1 MRFSSMSSLP
11 DDLPV
16 GTPKKTPTDLEV
28 EPFIMSSL
36 PASLLVGT
44 PKRTPSHLREA
55 EDNENKVAWQPT
67 DMDAFF
73 NNQQDVRGFMNEIV
87 IDTGLDELTA
97 TGSSPEEI
105 QAAVLAGLTDAEKA
119 MTIEQWVLYN
129 AKRGEEKLRMACEQQ
144 ILAFEG
150 EGRRALARLE
160 AIPIH

>member
-1 MRFSSMSSLP
+1 MSSLP

-16 GTPKKTPTDLEV
+16 GTPKKTPTDMEV
-28 EPFIMSSL
+28 EPFTMSSL

-67 DMDAFF
+67 DLDAFF
-73 NNQQDVRGFMNEIV
+73 SNQQDVRGFMNEIV
-87 IDTGLDELTA
+87 IDAGLDELTA
-97 TGSSPEEI
+97 TGSTPKEV
-105 QAAVLAGLTDAEKA
+105 QAAVLAGLTETEKA

-144 ILAFEG
+144 IMSFEA
-150 EGRRALARLE
+150 EGRRAMTRLE